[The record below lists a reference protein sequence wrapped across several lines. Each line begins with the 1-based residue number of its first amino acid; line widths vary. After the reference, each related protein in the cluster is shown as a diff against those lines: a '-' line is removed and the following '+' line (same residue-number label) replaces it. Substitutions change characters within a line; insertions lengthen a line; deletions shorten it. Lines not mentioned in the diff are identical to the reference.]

1 MYGYVCLCVYLYMC
15 MCEKTHVCVFV
26 YINMCIYM
34 YIYVCIYIYIYICIY
49 IYIYAYV
56 CMYVY
61 ILVVVVVALEL
72 WISQALCL
80 HYLLIPVIEE
90 ETIDVNQL
98 MTQNHMNT
106 EEIALGPTPPIKMHI
121 HTTIS
126 KSPIPTKPM
135 QIFIPQIHG

>member
-1 MYGYVCLCVYLYMC
+1 MYVY
-15 MCEKTHVCVFV
+15 
-26 YINMCIYM
+26 
-34 YIYVCIYIYIYICIY
+34 IY

-80 HYLLIPVIEE
+80 HYLLIPVTEE

>member
-1 MYGYVCLCVYLYMC
+1 MYGYVCLCVYVYMC

-34 YIYVCIYIYIYICIY
+34 YIYVCIYIY

-80 HYLLIPVIEE
+80 HYLLIPVTEE

>member
-1 MYGYVCLCVYLYMC
+1 MYGYVCLCVYVYMC

-34 YIYVCIYIYIYICIY
+34 YIYVCIYIY

>member
-1 MYGYVCLCVYLYMC
+1 MYGYVCLCEYVYMC

-26 YINMCIYM
+26 YINMCIY
-34 YIYVCIYIYIYICIY
+34 IYICMYVYIY